1 MRPPDR
7 TGAGRVNF
15 VPDVSEAGPDR
26 AISFEAVFNFRDLG
40 GYPTADGRST
50 RWRRL
55 FRADGLNR
63 LRDHEREQVQALG
76 IRTVIDL
83 RTPDEVASHGRFP
96 AAVAAVDYRHLP
108 LFDVQ
113 PDWAGFEAP
122 DAPGFLADRYVE
134 MLEAGGASVASA
146 LRILGDADSFPLVFH
161 CAAGKDRTG
170 ILAAVV
176 LGLLGVPD
184 EVIIDDYALSHEAT
198 MRMFAWVKANGRA
211 VDAGYQ
217 LPPSAVIAAL
227 PETMVR
233 FLAHLRETHGGAAG
247 LAGDLGVDAEVLE
260 RIRTELLS

>member
-1 MRPPDR
+1 M
-7 TGAGRVNF
+7 
-15 VPDVSEAGPDR
+15 PDVSQAGPDR
-26 AISFEAVFNFRDLG
+26 AIAFEAVFNFRDLG
-40 GYPTADGRST
+40 GYPTSDGRTT

-63 LRDHEREQVQALG
+63 LRDHEGEQVQALG

-96 AAVAAVDYRHLP
+96 PAVAPVDYRHLP

-113 PDWAGFEAP
+113 PDWAGFGEP

-134 MLEAGGASVASA
+134 MLETGRSSVASA
-146 LRILGDADSFPLVFH
+146 LRILGDAASYPLVFH

-198 MRMFAWVKANGRA
+198 LRMFAWVKASGRD

-217 LPPSAVIAAL
+217 PPPSSVIAAL
-227 PETMVR
+227 PDTMAR
-233 FLAHLRETHGGAAG
+233 FLAHLRQTHGGAAG
-247 LAGDLGVDAEVLE
+247 LAGDLGVDGAVLE
-260 RIRTELLS
+260 GIRAELLS

>member
-1 MRPPDR
+1 MP
-7 TGAGRVNF
+7 G
-15 VPDVSEAGPDR
+15 VSPARPDR
-26 AISFEAVFNFRDLG
+26 AIAFEAVFNFRDLG
-40 GYPTADGRST
+40 GYPTADGRTT

-63 LRDHEREQVQALG
+63 LRDHEGEQVQALG
-76 IRTVIDL
+76 IKTVIDL
-83 RTPDEVASHGRFP
+83 RTPDEVALHGRFP
-96 AAVAAVDYRHLP
+96 PAVAPVDYRHLP

-113 PDWAGFEAP
+113 PDWAGFGEP

-134 MLEAGGASVASA
+134 MLETGRTSVASA
-146 LRILGDADSFPLVFH
+146 LRILGDAASYPLVFH

-217 LPPSAVIAAL
+217 PPPSSVIAAL
-227 PETMVR
+227 PDTMAR
-233 FLAHLRETHGGAAG
+233 FLAHLRQTHGGAPG
-247 LAGDLGVDAEVLE
+247 LAGDLGVDAAVLE
-260 RIRTELLS
+260 GIRAELLT